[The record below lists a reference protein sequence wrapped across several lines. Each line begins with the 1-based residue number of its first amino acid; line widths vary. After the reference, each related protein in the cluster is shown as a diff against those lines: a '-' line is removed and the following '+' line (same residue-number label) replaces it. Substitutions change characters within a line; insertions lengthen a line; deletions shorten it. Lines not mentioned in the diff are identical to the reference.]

1 MRRLSYRILS
11 IVLSVLIILPFI
23 PSMRVQAEDAYNG
36 EMIVYIALMASGAAA
51 GDRGLVY
58 NGPHYEGNTPDII
71 AVTATAK
78 VGETATVSLTL
89 PEEITR
95 IYDIAPVVYSSGDNT
110 AFGNVDA
117 SVSLKINN
125 EAVEVIS
132 EAEPQPPLS
141 WRDEKSGRMT
151 AWRLYGGIEE
161 GGLMYVTSDAFKGA
175 TNIEYSITI
184 NSVDVLGPAYEG
196 EAKVFIGFDG
206 DLSESGDHGLI
217 YNGEGDEV
225 NRGDITAVNAMC
237 GFGETVTVSLTLPK
251 ALHHAY
257 LITPVI
263 VPSDE
268 DTEFSSVEAVVSL
281 KIDGLSTD
289 VGPVP
294 VVSAWAEG
302 IGQSNRAWRLYGG
315 AIEDGIGYVGTG
327 LFAGA
332 TKIEYTITLVSVYEV
347 PEDPK
352 PEPEPVPEPEIIP
365 EIIDTPEPVIDTPA
379 PVMTEIQV
387 EEETTNEDLVRGIV
401 LAVFAV
407 FLIVCGAV
415 LSREKTDKADE
426 DTDKTPKD
434 SDNDSD
440 TADKETESEV
450 KEKDSEDK
458 KKESEAEDKNP
469 EDKKK
474 ESEAEDKNPEDKKK
488 DSEADDKNSEL
499 KEEDSDKEYKI
510 KDEDDVDIEEIL
522 DELEE
527 EMPDE

>member
-36 EMIVYIALMASGAAA
+36 EMIVYIALVASGAAA
-51 GDRGLVY
+51 GDRGIVY
-58 NGPHYEGNTPDII
+58 NGPDYEGNTPDIL
-71 AVTATAK
+71 AVIATAK

-125 EAVEVIS
+125 ETVEVIS

-161 GGLMYVTSDAFKGA
+161 GGLMYVTPDAFKGA

-352 PEPEPVPEPEIIP
+352 PEPEPEIIP

-469 EDKKK
+469 EYKKK
-474 ESEAEDKNPEDKKK
+474 E
-488 DSEADDKNSEL
+488 SEADDKNSEL

>member
-36 EMIVYIALMASGAAA
+36 EMIVYIALVASGAAA
-51 GDRGLVY
+51 GDRGIVY
-58 NGPHYEGNTPDII
+58 NGPDYEVNTPDII

-125 EAVEVIS
+125 ETVEVIS

-161 GGLMYVTSDAFKGA
+161 GGLMYVTPDAFKGA

-352 PEPEPVPEPEIIP
+352 PEPEPEIIP

-474 ESEAEDKNPEDKKK
+474 